1 MFKQL
6 FSVILAML
14 ALSATNTAM
23 AKGDAAAGQEKSSV
37 CAACHGADGN
47 SQIPMN
53 PRLAG
58 QYPDYIV
65 QALKD
70 YKSGDRQNAIMNG
83 IAAGLSEQDMQDL
96 AAYFSSKSGLVNLP
110 KP

>member
-1 MFKQL
+1 MTKSL
-6 FSVILAML
+6 
-14 ALSATNTAM
+14 LSAFVSILLFTLAAPVM
-23 AKGDAAAGQEKSSV
+23 AKGDAVAGQEKSAV

-47 SQIPMN
+47 STIPMN

-65 QALKD
+65 RALKD

-96 AAYFSSKSGLVNLP
+96 AAYFSSQSGLKTLP
-110 KP
+110 NP